1 VLGTAE
7 DPHGEES
14 DVSPFQGKTQVDAFP
29 QESRQE
35 KIADRARS
43 GFTFGQLFTCSIS
56 FRKLTHVNV
65 NERLTCDQILD
76 LLKSEKWPNE
86 INTMIQ
92 QNKKVPRLQ
101 SKQFEKMLTSKT
113 GEEINA
119 MVVFTST
126 AARIFELHGAR
137 DIRLPMFL
145 PNYSHHSDNLT
156 TLINRHGNSTSL
168 ANTSRVAFSYYVT
181 RNDIKSIRRYSIGR
195 VFEEGYFTPTEYD
208 ECIFQA
214 ISPKPGLRL
223 LCSNVN
229 FTFSKI
235 ILEDHVNDAE
245 CLYIAKKMCDSIF
258 PTRQNEVLFF
268 INHGF
273 IYSHILKRCKIEKKN
288 AVILTNLMINL
299 SNQLATEGQI
309 LEALLSIG
317 LSSESVNC
325 ILNSRK
331 IGRVEEAEREMW
343 RTKSKQRNQAFKQL
357 KNVVDFASKFGINP
371 DNIFLDPLLV
381 NMTQGSGLMFK
392 VVLKDQTVI
401 ATGGRFESLLKKCG
415 KKIGP
420 NLSAVDI
427 SFKVENILE
436 LLKKQHSSVS
446 LVDVAIRT
454 KNKETAIPLFT
465 QLLSRGVRCEV
476 VTKQESIQEIS
487 AIVVIELG
495 EVNAT
500 VKIPLGLTTSEG
512 LKLPKNKWKLTDDSF
527 SDYIVDLVSTFG
539 F

>member
-1 VLGTAE
+1 
-7 DPHGEES
+7 
-14 DVSPFQGKTQVDAFP
+14 
-29 QESRQE
+29 
-35 KIADRARS
+35 
-43 GFTFGQLFTCSIS
+43 
-56 FRKLTHVNV
+56 
-65 NERLTCDQILD
+65 
-76 LLKSEKWPNE
+76 
-86 INTMIQ
+86 
-92 QNKKVPRLQ
+92 
-101 SKQFEKMLTSKT
+101 
-113 GEEINA
+113 
-119 MVVFTST
+119 
-126 AARIFELHGAR
+126 
-137 DIRLPMFL
+137 MFL

-331 IGRVEEAEREMW
+331 IGRVEEAEREMS

>member
-1 VLGTAE
+1 
-7 DPHGEES
+7 
-14 DVSPFQGKTQVDAFP
+14 
-29 QESRQE
+29 
-35 KIADRARS
+35 
-43 GFTFGQLFTCSIS
+43 
-56 FRKLTHVNV
+56 
-65 NERLTCDQILD
+65 
-76 LLKSEKWPNE
+76 
-86 INTMIQ
+86 
-92 QNKKVPRLQ
+92 
-101 SKQFEKMLTSKT
+101 
-113 GEEINA
+113 
-119 MVVFTST
+119 
-126 AARIFELHGAR
+126 
-137 DIRLPMFL
+137 
-145 PNYSHHSDNLT
+145 
-156 TLINRHGNSTSL
+156 
-168 ANTSRVAFSYYVT
+168 VT

-309 LEALLSIG
+309 LEALLSTG